1 VTGSATRLGPSV
13 TAHLERLR
21 RTDAA
26 GHSRLVAEWPKL
38 ATRLTNDA
46 ERVELLELLG
56 EASTGAPGTAA
67 WLAPNLALL
76 LERLDLAGLRR
87 WIGTGLRLYYPDDPE
102 LLRRY
107 FDMIDPAAKESLRA
121 EAGGSPF
128 SAKRAELQHYV
139 AGFGFAAVELTSHR
153 PGKLRDAPLR
163 PAITDTGV
171 RFPGYYLA
179 IEGAARG
186 DLYRAAAAHALAH
199 LLFSPRHRPVGNRDS
214 ARVLARSL
222 LEDARV
228 ERLMA
233 QRYPGMHALWGRFHV
248 ATQAN
253 SGFAVAGLAAR
264 LARALHDPQY
274 VDSNPWV
281 SRGRE
286 LFESVSGRLE
296 EIAAFDTIGKTLG
309 EALGRMKL
317 PADESPSGSEP
328 AYRDDNNIL
337 WDFRAED
344 PTVQEQTGQLEERS
358 SDELEEADDTLTVY
372 ESAAAIG
379 ERARTLYPEWDYAGE
394 ILREKWTTVID
405 FARGSDDRLA
415 ANAALLRGARQRRL
429 RRLER
434 VADHA
439 IRLGRMHEGDELDLN
454 AAIESIIHIR
464 GRVAPDPRIFRR
476 HGRRRR
482 DAAAVLLLDLSVS
495 TNDLIAGGYTSIL
508 EVEKRAATLVAE
520 WLDPTR
526 DRIAIH
532 GFTSNGRDEVN
543 YLHIKD
549 FDEAFETPQK
559 LCLREQTG
567 RLSTRMGAA
576 LRHAATCLADERA
589 EMKAIL
595 LLTDGAPSD
604 IDVTDERY
612 LVEDARHAVSM
623 LSLRGMRTF
632 CLTLDKHAD
641 PYVRRIFGA
650 RNYQIFDDENA
661 LPNKIKQIL
670 VQLLAS

>member
-1 VTGSATRLGPSV
+1 MTGSATQLSASV
-13 TAHLERLR
+13 TARLERLR

-26 GHSRLVAEWPKL
+26 GHSRLVAELPKL
-38 ATRLTNDA
+38 ATRLSND
-46 ERVELLELLG
+46 EEIVELLELLR
-56 EASTGAPGTAA
+56 ETATGAPETVP
-67 WLAPNLALL
+67 WLVPNLALL
-76 LERLDLAGLRR
+76 LESLDLAGLRR
-87 WIGTGLRLYYPDDPE
+87 WIGAGLRLYHPDEPE

-107 FDMIDPAAKESLRA
+107 FDMLDPAAKESLRA
-121 EAGGSPF
+121 EAGGSAF
-128 SAKRAELQHYV
+128 SAKRTELQHYL

-153 PGKLRDAPLR
+153 PGRLRDAPLR

-179 IEGAARG
+179 SEGAARG

-228 ERLMA
+228 ERLTA

-264 LARALHDPQY
+264 LARALHDPEY

-286 LFESVSGRLE
+286 LFESLSGRLE

-309 EALGRMKL
+309 KALGRMKL
-317 PADESPSGSEP
+317 PVDEAHCRNQP
-328 AYRDDNNIL
+328 AYRDDNTIL
-337 WDFRAED
+337 WDYQAEN
-344 PTVQEQTGQLEERS
+344 PTVQEQSGQLEERN
-358 SDELEEADDTLTVY
+358 SDDLQEADDTLIVY
-372 ESAAAIG
+372 ESAAAIS

-394 ILREKWTTVID
+394 TLREKWTTVID
-405 FARGSDDRLA
+405 LARRSDDRSA
-415 ANAALLRGARQRRL
+415 ANAALLRDARRRL
-429 RRLER
+429 RGLER
-434 VADHA
+434 VADHS

-454 AAIESIIHIR
+454 AAVESIIHIR
-464 GRVAPDPRIFRR
+464 GRVVPDPRIFRR
-476 HGRRRR
+476 QGRRRR
-482 DAAAVLLLDLSVS
+482 DAAVLLLLDLSVS
-495 TNDLIAGGYTSIL
+495 TNDLVAGSYTSIL

-549 FDEAFETPQK
+549 FDEGFATPQK
-559 LCLREQTG
+559 LCLREHTG
-567 RLSTRMGAA
+567 RLSTHMGAA
-576 LRHAATCLADERA
+576 LRHAVSCLAGERA

-623 LSLRGMRTF
+623 LSLCGVRTF

-661 LPNKIKQIL
+661 LPNKIRQIL
-670 VQLLAS
+670 VQLLAG

>member
-1 VTGSATRLGPSV
+1 MTGSATQLSASV
-13 TAHLERLR
+13 TARLERLR

-26 GHSRLVAEWPKL
+26 GHSRLVAELPKL
-38 ATRLTNDA
+38 ATRLSND
-46 ERVELLELLG
+46 EEIVELLELLR
-56 EASTGAPGTAA
+56 ETATGAPETVP
-67 WLAPNLALL
+67 WLVPNLALL
-76 LERLDLAGLRR
+76 LESLDLAGLRR
-87 WIGTGLRLYYPDDPE
+87 WIGAGLRLYHPDEPE

-107 FDMIDPAAKESLRA
+107 FDMLDPAAKESLRA
-121 EAGGSPF
+121 EAGGSAF
-128 SAKRAELQHYV
+128 SAKRTELQHYL

-153 PGKLRDAPLR
+153 PGRLRDAPLR

-179 IEGAARG
+179 SEGAARG

-228 ERLMA
+228 ERLTA

-264 LARALHDPQY
+264 LARALHDPEY

-286 LFESVSGRLE
+286 LFESLSGRLE

-309 EALGRMKL
+309 KALGRMKL
-317 PADESPSGSEP
+317 PVDEAHCRNQP
-328 AYRDDNNIL
+328 AYRDDNTIL
-337 WDFRAED
+337 WDYQAEN
-344 PTVQEQTGQLEERS
+344 PTVQEQSGQLEERN
-358 SDELEEADDTLTVY
+358 SDDLQEADDTLIVY
-372 ESAAAIG
+372 ESAAAIS

-394 ILREKWTTVID
+394 TVREKWTTVID
-405 FARGSDDRLA
+405 LARRSDDRSA
-415 ANAALLRGARQRRL
+415 ANAALLRDARRRL
-429 RRLER
+429 RGLER
-434 VADHA
+434 VADHS

-454 AAIESIIHIR
+454 AAVESIIHIR
-464 GRVAPDPRIFRR
+464 GRVVPDPRIFRR
-476 HGRRRR
+476 QGRRRR
-482 DAAAVLLLDLSVS
+482 DAAVLLLLDLSVS
-495 TNDLIAGGYTSIL
+495 TNDLVAGSYTSIL

-549 FDEAFETPQK
+549 FDEGFETPQK

-576 LRHAATCLADERA
+576 LRHAVSCLAGERA

-623 LSLRGMRTF
+623 LSLCGVRTF

-661 LPNKIKQIL
+661 LPNKIRQIL
-670 VQLLAS
+670 VQLLAG